1 MTALRPVIGWLL
13 CAAFSTASASA
24 WAETPLTYARAL
36 ELSRRLAPVAAVART
51 NEAVAEADSRVPG
64 VYPNP
69 SVQAGTSSIYA
80 RLTVGVSLPLV
91 VLGQRAAALRAGR
104 AGLTVAKLDTQ
115 VTLADVRA
123 ATGRAFVSLWL
134 AEHTAHARADAA
146 QIAAKLEDAA
156 RGRVELGSAPELDGL
171 RAHAARL
178 RADMEAQAASA
189 LVDAAAAELAV
200 WVGASFNEPLRVS
213 GDPEVP
219 ARVPEIS
226 ELWRSSEQSPS
237 VQRALAEATAS
248 TARADSERAQ
258 VRPMMTLDLGAD
270 FDDPTQPGVNYRAAL
285 GVEVPLFNQRG
296 PLIEREERSALVAR
310 SQARAE
316 QARIGSALVVAYRT
330 FSAMTEQVEALSSGV
345 LPAAASAARATEES
359 YTLGRAPL
367 VAVLDAERARID
379 TELTLVESQGA
390 RANAWIDLQRALGA
404 R

>member
-1 MTALRPVIGWLL
+1 LA
-13 CAAFSTASASA
+13 
-24 WAETPLTYARAL
+24 
-36 ELSRRLAPVAAVART
+36 LSRRLAPIAAVART
-51 NEAVAEADSRVPG
+51 TEAVAEADSRVPG
-64 VYPNP
+64 IYPNP
-69 SVQAGTSSIYA
+69 SVQAGTSSITA
-80 RLTVGVSLPLV
+80 RMTLGVSLPLV
-91 VLGQRAAALRAGR
+91 VLGQRGAALRAGQ
-104 AGLTVAKLDTQ
+104 AGLAVAKLDTQ

-146 QIAAKLEDAA
+146 QIAARLEDAA

-178 RADMEAQAASA
+178 RADMDLQSATA
-189 LVDAAAAELAV
+189 LVDAASAELAV
-200 WVGASFNEPLRVS
+200 WVGASFNEPLRAQ

-219 ARVPEIS
+219 ASVPEIRQ
-226 ELWRSSEQSPS
+226 LWQDSAQSPS
-237 VQRALAEATAS
+237 IQRALAEASAS
-248 TARADSERAQ
+248 EARAESERAQ
-258 VRPMMTLDLGAD
+258 VRPLMVLDLGAD
-270 FDDPTQPGVNYRAAL
+270 LYDPTQPGVNYKAAI

-316 QARIGSALVVAYRT
+316 QARLGSALVVAYRT
-330 FSAMTEQVEALSSGV
+330 FSAMTEQVEALASGV
-345 LPAAASAARATEES
+345 LPAAISAARATEES
-359 YTLGRAPL
+359 YALGRAPL

-390 RANAWIDLQRALGA
+390 RANAWIELERTLGV